1 MAVSSILD
9 IHAIEQ
15 VPLSERGLA
24 ANTYAALQRCAAEH
38 ADSPALS
45 FLLDAKKFQ
54 RTHDWSYAEL
64 FADITRAANAFHHL
78 GIGPRDVV
86 AFLLPNLPETHL
98 TIWGGEAAGIV
109 MAINPLLEAPQIA
122 ELLRAAKAKLVVTLA
137 PTPGSDLWNKLAS
150 QLDRLPSVQDVV
162 WVNMTPYV
170 GTLPALVLRGLALRE
185 KLRHRKLRIHD
196 LRALMRRQP
205 GDRLQSGRQIH
216 PEEPS
221 SYFCTGGTTGL
232 PKIAMRTH
240 GSEVFN
246 AWAMAANLQPRV
258 TSQVIFC
265 GLPLFHVNG
274 QLVTGLMPWTQGDR
288 VIIGT
293 PQGYRG
299 EGVIANFWAMVQH
312 FGINFFSGV
321 PTVYSALLQQP
332 ASGYDISSLQ
342 YALCGAAPM
351 PVELFREFEQR
362 IGVRI
367 LEGYGLTEG
376 ACVSSVNPAD
386 GERRIGSVGLRLAYQ
401 DMRAVILDEAGNY
414 LRDAQT
420 DEAGV
425 IAIQGPNV
433 FAGYLDA
440 MHNKGV
446 WIDIDG
452 QRWLNTGDLGRQDAQ
467 SYFWLTGRKKELIIR
482 GGHNIDPKQIEEAL
496 QAHPSVALVAAVGS
510 PDAHAGEVPVA
521 YVQLNPGAS
530 CDEQTLLAFAAQ
542 HIAERAAVP
551 KRIEVLDALPVT
563 PVGKIFKPAL
573 QQREIAQVV
582 RREAQA
588 LGLAQLDIEVIQDT
602 RRGLVA
608 QISAGTHQEPLA
620 LALGRYSFQIEWL
633 DSPHRRS
640 SDTQTERQAMSR

>member
-1 MAVSSILD
+1 MAVSSYLD
-9 IHAIEQ
+9 IRTIEQ

-24 ANTYAALQRCAAEH
+24 PNTYEALQRCATTN
-38 ADSPALS
+38 ADAPALR
-45 FLLDAKKFQ
+45 FVLDARHLH

-64 FADITRAANAFHHL
+64 FTDITRAANAFHEL
-78 GIGPRDVV
+78 GIGPGDVI
-86 AFLLPNLPETHL
+86 AFLLPNLPETHF

-122 ELLRAAKAKLVVTLA
+122 ELLRTAKAKLVVTLA
-137 PTPGSDLWNKLAS
+137 PTPGSDLWPKLAS
-150 QLDRLPSVQDVV
+150 QLDHIPSVQDVV
-162 WVNMTPYV
+162 WVNMAPYI
-170 GTLPALVLRGLALRE
+170 GTLPALALRAMALRE
-185 KLRHRKLRIHD
+185 KLRQSKQRIHD

-205 GDRLQSGRQIH
+205 GDRLISGRQIR

-240 GSEVFN
+240 KSEVFN
-246 AWAMAANLQPRV
+246 AWAMAANLQPRD
-258 TSQVIFC
+258 SGQVIFC

-274 QLVTGLMPWTQGDR
+274 QLVTGLMPWTQGDQ

-321 PTVYSALLQQP
+321 PTVYSALLQQST
-332 ASGYDISSLQ
+332 ADFDISSLQ

-376 ACVSSVNPAD
+376 ACVSSTNPPG
-386 GERRIGSVGLRLAYQ
+386 GERRIGSIGLRLAYQ
-401 DMRAVILDEAGNY
+401 DMRAVIVDDAGIY

-433 FAGYLDA
+433 FAGYLEP

-446 WIDIDG
+446 WIDING

-467 SYFWLTGRKKELIIR
+467 GYFWLTGRKKELIIR
-482 GGHNIDPKQIEEAL
+482 GGHNIDPKQIEETL
-496 QAHPSVALVAAVGS
+496 QAHPAVALVAAVGC

-521 YVQLNPGAS
+521 YVQLNPGTS
-530 CDEQTLLAFAAQ
+530 CDEQALQAFAAK

-551 KRIEVLDALPVT
+551 KRIEILDALPVT

-573 QQREIAQVV
+573 QQREITRVV
-582 RREAQA
+582 RQEAEE
-588 LGLAQLDIEVIQDT
+588 LGLTEIDIEVVQDA

-608 QISAGTHQEPLA
+608 QISAGTGQHPLA
-620 LALGRYSFQIEWL
+620 QALGRYSFQIEWL
-633 DSPHRRS
+633 EPTPEERPTLRS
-640 SDTQTERQAMSR
+640 HVKH